1 MHTAYC
7 DRSGTIGFCSGS
19 APAGSLPIAH
29 HENPALL
36 RSAVA
41 AVARHGYES
50 NTLLVPGI
58 PEAQNDS
65 AAIDALDGFMRLVR
79 ARLDADLD
87 QKPVNTATS
96 IVPRDGDIAHRRGF
110 KRTENPFVPGSGL
123 HNLWD
128 DDWRFRD
135 NHVRGSALGPTP
147 GHQPNGHSSERSGS

>member
-50 NTLLVPGI
+50 NTLLVPGQGI
-58 PEAQNDS
+58 RIWNL
-65 AAIDALDGFMRLVR
+65 LDRRMNACATR
-79 ARLDADLD
+79 A
-87 QKPVNTATS
+87 
-96 IVPRDGDIAHRRGF
+96 
-110 KRTENPFVPGSGL
+110 
-123 HNLWD
+123 
-128 DDWRFRD
+128 
-135 NHVRGSALGPTP
+135 
-147 GHQPNGHSSERSGS
+147 